1 MNIPEKTNLLQET
14 IKKLKE
20 YQKTERDI
28 LWVGS
33 EDFGWFTWE
42 DFKKLADTEYNSG
55 HGTQEVASDLLIV
68 GKDFWLER
76 RDYDGAEW
84 WEFKTM
90 LCKPKNYRKPIAL
103 TVKQAKEKFGE
114 DVRGWATL
122 KELNSNG
129 RKNETKTP

>member
-20 YQKTERDI
+20 YYRTEEDV

-42 DFKKLADTEYNSG
+42 DFKELADTEYNSG
-55 HGTQEVASDLLIV
+55 HGTQEVASDLLVV

-90 LCKPKNYRKPIAL
+90 PCKPKNYRKPIAL
-103 TVKQAKEKFGE
+103 TVRQAKEKLGE
-114 DVRGWATL
+114 DVRGWSTL
-122 KELNSNG
+122 KELNNK
-129 RKNETKTP
+129 KNKT

>member
-42 DFKKLADTEYNSG
+42 DFKELADTEYNSG
-55 HGTQEVASDLLIV
+55 YGTQEVAIDLLIV

-76 RDYDGAEW
+76 KDYDGAEW
-84 WEFKTM
+84 WELKTM
-90 LCKPKNYRKPIAL
+90 PCKPENYRKPIAL
-103 TVKQAKEKFGE
+103 TVKQAKEKFGG
-114 DVRGWATL
+114 DIKGWATL
-122 KELNSNG
+122 KELNSK
-129 RKNETKTP
+129 KNKT

>member
-122 KELNSNG
+122 KELNSK
-129 RKNETKTP
+129 KNKT

>member
-42 DFKKLADTEYNSG
+42 DFKELADTEYNSG

-84 WEFKTM
+84 WEFKVM
-90 LCKPKNYRKPIAL
+90 PCKPENYRKPIAL
-103 TVKQAKEKFGE
+103 TVKQAKEKFGK
-114 DVRGWATL
+114 DIRGWSTL